1 MADRARDL
9 MTNLEKRHAGLYYT
23 DFTMQDMNGKKVS
36 LSKYVGKSRYVFVDF
51 WASWC
56 GPCRG
61 GMPNVVKA
69 YETYKEKGLQII
81 GVSIDTKQD
90 TWKKAVRELGMTWP
104 QMSDLKGWNS
114 AASKVYGV
122 KSIPCNILIDPH
134 GIIVAND
141 LRGDKLQE
149 TLREI
154 FVK

>member
-1 MADRARDL
+1 

-36 LSKYVGKSRYVFVDF
+36 LCKYVGKSRYVFVDF

-61 GMPNVVKA
+61 EMPNVVKA

-90 TWKKAVRELGMTWP
+90 TWKKP
-104 QMSDLKGWNS
+104 F
-114 AASKVYGV
+114 
-122 KSIPCNILIDPH
+122 
-134 GIIVAND
+134 ANW
-141 LRGDKLQE
+141 
-149 TLREI
+149 
-154 FVK
+154 V